1 MVKQLGTVIA
11 FSGLETMEPILL
23 LPTVSQNV
31 TASKA
36 PGTPAPSEGTFQD
49 LLKGYPSLTKEIEF
63 GQDSS
68 VADPM
73 ITSILLS
80 MLQVPLDPT
89 TVVSSE
95 VLGGEPEKTTVPT
108 LGLSNPFDP
117 LDPLTQEFRATLTQ
131 INEKNLAFPGEFVI
145 RDGKGESP
153 VVTTQPVVNPQ
164 NEAAGTSVAPG
175 ASSVPEMPAET
186 LPSNQDS
193 AAPLPA
199 SFSDKIRGILT
210 EGTHSQQSLE
220 ASEPPLMKTTNTDS
234 GTKPSGLIDP
244 THISYAKNETDPTG
258 QEKLKELLNTPFR
271 GGNRPVDSDPK
282 NVVGNRPEETIGQG
296 LERDRATRSDP
307 LPFKSLQEGSPA
319 AETGARASNGETA
332 ISPFVEELTGSVK
345 TTAEA
350 VDKDGDVPFL
360 KKEVENGS
368 ESSLILK
375 PEGNQAASSPREVT
389 KPHQPAAPRTEAP
402 DILQQ
407 VSKKLVWSVK
417 SGEEKIKLQLEP
429 PQLGSLYIEIG
440 RQKDVLQ
447 ATVWTN
453 NQVTKE
459 LLESHQL
466 ELQRI
471 LKEDGFHLGQFD
483 VFVNPQMK
491 SFQERMEGHMEQGQR
506 NHASHEPRGSLS
518 RSESDGAP
526 LPVTSW
532 MRGSHRIDFFI

>member
-1 MVKQLGTVIA
+1 
-11 FSGLETMEPILL
+11 MEPIIL

-31 TASKA
+31 TASKT
-36 PGTPAPSEGTFQD
+36 PGIPAPSEGTFQD
-49 LLKGYPSLTKEIEF
+49 LLEGYPSLTKEIEL

-68 VADPM
+68 AANPM

-95 VLGGEPEKTTVPT
+95 VLGGEPEKNTAPT

-117 LDPLTQEFRATLTQ
+117 LTQEFRAMLTQ
-131 INEKNLAFPGEFVI
+131 INEKNLGFPGEIVI
-145 RDGKGESP
+145 RDGKGGSP
-153 VVTTQPVVNPQ
+153 VVNTQPVVNPQ
-164 NEAAGTSVAPG
+164 NEAVGTSVVPG
-175 ASSVPEMPAET
+175 TTLVPEMPVET
-186 LPSNQDS
+186 LPPNQDS
-193 AAPLPA
+193 ATPSPV
-199 SFSDKIRGILT
+199 SFSDRIRSILA
-210 EGTHSQQSLE
+210 EGTQSTQSLE
-220 ASEPPLMKTTNTDS
+220 ASEPSLMKTTNTDS

-244 THISYAKNETDPTG
+244 AHISYAKNETDPTG
-258 QEKLKELLNTPFR
+258 QEKLKELLNPPFR
-271 GGNRPVDSDPK
+271 MDNRSVDSDLK

-296 LERDRATRSDP
+296 LERDRATQADP
-307 LPFKSLQEGSPA
+307 LTFKSFQGGSPA
-319 AETGARASNGETA
+319 AETTVRPSEGKEGS
-332 ISPFVEELTGSVK
+332 SPFLEELTGLVK
-345 TTAEA
+345 TAAEA
-350 VDKDGDVPFL
+350 VDKDGDFPFL

-375 PEGNQAASSPREVT
+375 SEGSRAASSPHEVT
-389 KPHQPAAPRTEAP
+389 KPHQTAAPRTEAA

-407 VSKKLVWSVK
+407 VSKKLVWSVR
-417 SGEEKIKLQLEP
+417 SGEEKIKLQLDP
-429 PQLGSLYIEIG
+429 PHLGSLYIEIG

-483 VFVNPQMK
+483 VFVNPHMK
-491 SFQERMEGHMEQGQR
+491 SFEERMEGHAGQTGQGFR

-518 RSESDGAP
+518 RSESEGAP
-526 LPVTSW
+526 LPITSW
-532 MRGSHRIDFFI
+532 MRGSNRIDFFI

>member
-1 MVKQLGTVIA
+1 
-11 FSGLETMEPILL
+11 MEPIIL

-31 TASKA
+31 TAPKA
-36 PGTPAPSEGTFQD
+36 PETPAPSAGTFQD
-49 LLKGYPSLTKEIEF
+49 LLKGYPSLTKKGEL

-68 VADPM
+68 AADSM

-95 VLGGEPEKTTVPT
+95 VLGGEPEKNTVPT
-108 LGLSNPFDP
+108 LGLPNPF
-117 LDPLTQEFRATLTQ
+117 DPLTQEFRDTLTQ
-131 INEKNLAFPGEFVI
+131 INEKNLAFPGEIVI
-145 RDGKGESP
+145 RDGKGGSP
-153 VVTTQPVVNPQ
+153 VVNTQPVVNPQ
-164 NEAAGTSVAPG
+164 NEAAGTSMVPG
-175 ASSVPEMPAET
+175 ASSVPEMPVET
-186 LPSNQDS
+186 LASNQDS
-193 AAPLPA
+193 AAPSPV

-210 EGTHSQQSLE
+210 EGMQSQPSLK
-220 ASEPPLMKTTNTDS
+220 ASEPTLMKTTNTDS

-244 THISYAKNETDPTG
+244 AHISYAKNETDPPG
-258 QEKLKELLNTPFR
+258 QENLKERLNTPFR
-271 GGNRPVDSDPK
+271 VDNRPVDSDLK
-282 NVVGNRPEETIGQG
+282 NVVGNRPEETTGQG
-296 LERDRATRSDP
+296 LERDRATQADP
-307 LPFKSLQEGSPA
+307 LTFKSFQGGSPA
-319 AETGARASNGETA
+319 AETVARASNEETE
-332 ISPFVEELTGSVK
+332 ISPFGEELTGSVK
-345 TTAEA
+345 TATEA
-350 VDKDGDVPFL
+350 VDKDGNVPFL

-375 PEGNQAASSPREVT
+375 PEGSQAASSSHEVT
-389 KPHQPAAPRTEAP
+389 KPHQTAAPRTEAA
-402 DILQQ
+402 DIFQQ
-407 VSKKLVWSVK
+407 VSKKLVWSVR

-447 ATVWTN
+447 ATIWTN

-483 VFVNPQMK
+483 VFVNPQTK

-518 RSESDGAP
+518 RSESEGAP
-526 LPVTSW
+526 LPITSW
-532 MRGSHRIDFFI
+532 MKGSNRIDFFI